1 MQRKKKQLYI
11 WSTTGEPT
19 KFRLKDLK
27 KKELKSIWVRVP
39 QNLKIGKKVQG
50 VGGRGQEKYGNET
63 PFSMLEKG
71 VVIIVSKSHA
81 S

>member
-1 MQRKKKQLYI
+1 M
-11 WSTTGEPT
+11 
-19 KFRLKDLK
+19 
-27 KKELKSIWVRVP
+27 WVRVP

-63 PFSMLEKG
+63 PFSVLEKG

>member
-1 MQRKKKQLYI
+1 M
-11 WSTTGEPT
+11 
-19 KFRLKDLK
+19 
-27 KKELKSIWVRVP
+27 WVRVT
-39 QNLKIGKKVQG
+39 QNLKIGQKVQG

-63 PFSMLEKG
+63 LFLMLEKG